1 MKKTLFAIGAMVAM
15 VACSNDFVVKEAAQE
30 AIGFDN
36 AFVDNSTRS
45 VADPSFSSADGGN
58 MFTTF
63 HVYGYVEGAPLF
75 DANNDGVIVSGS
87 GVGNNA
93 SWSYSSDKTQYWIA
107 GADYNFNAV
116 APATGGNWTKKV
128 ATDTTNG
135 TDATNATQTT
145 LSFTNNGT
153 TDLLYATATAEGQ
166 ASGNA
171 KVGFTFRHT
180 LSKVKFSFENAY
192 NASNSSIRVKDIK
205 ITDAY
210 KTGDVVLK
218 AATETTPT
226 AWSNQATAT
235 GFVLEFGMATDN
247 QETTDIKE
255 NVEVA
260 FAYGKTYESY
270 NELFMIPGAGA
281 TDFTVT
287 NADGTQTKKGYTVEF
302 TVELLVNG
310 QKISDYVHTIK
321 TNFIP
326 EPGKSY
332 DLKAVINPT
341 NIDPSKPQEAIQFT
355 VTEIDGW
362 DPQAEQ
368 NI

>member
-45 VADPSFSSADGGN
+45 VVDPSFSNSN
-58 MFTTF
+58 MFDKF
-63 HVYGYVEGAPLF
+63 HVYGYVNEAPLF
-75 DANNDGVIVSGS
+75 DANNNGVTVTGS
-87 GVGNNA
+87 GIGDQGN
-93 SWSYSSDKTQYWIA
+93 WTYDSSKTQYWIA

-116 APATGGNWTKKV
+116 APATGWTKKV
-128 ATDTTNG
+128 ATDVTNV
-135 TDATNATQTT
+135 TDATQTT
-145 LSFTNNGT
+145 LSFENNGT

-180 LSKVKFSFENAY
+180 LSKVKFSFKNAY

-205 ITDAY
+205 IMDAY

-226 AWSNQATAT
+226 AWSNQAKAD
-235 GFVLEFGMATDN
+235 GFVLKFGNAGTNNTATVDDN
-247 QETTDIKE
+247 NAGDAFIDGTTL
-255 NVEVA
+255 
-260 FAYGKTYESY
+260 ESY

-281 TDFTVT
+281 TDFTV
-287 NADGTQTKKGYTVEF
+287 NSVAKKGYTVQF
-302 TVELLVNG
+302 TVELLVSG
-310 QKISDYVHTIK
+310 QEITQYVHTIY
-321 TNFIP
+321 TDFAP

-332 DLKAVINPT
+332 DLLAEIKPE
-341 NIDPSKPQEAIQFT
+341 NIDPSKPQESIQFT
-355 VTEIDGW
+355 VTEIKGW
-362 DPQAEQ
+362 DNQAEQ